1 MILRILL
8 LTILLYLVFILVRNF
23 AASVA
28 RRKDR
33 SARRPGPVKTE
44 DLVQDPCCHRYI
56 PESEAFKTS
65 LNDRTFYF
73 CSRECLEKFKTGG
86 QS

>member
-23 AASVA
+23 AASVT

-33 SARRPGPVKTE
+33 FARPPGPVKTE
-44 DLVQDPCCHRYI
+44 DLVQDPYCHRYI
-56 PESEAFKTS
+56 PESEALKAS
-65 LNDRTFYF
+65 LDGQTLYF
-73 CSRECLEKFKTGG
+73 CSRECLEKYKAGNK
-86 QS
+86 